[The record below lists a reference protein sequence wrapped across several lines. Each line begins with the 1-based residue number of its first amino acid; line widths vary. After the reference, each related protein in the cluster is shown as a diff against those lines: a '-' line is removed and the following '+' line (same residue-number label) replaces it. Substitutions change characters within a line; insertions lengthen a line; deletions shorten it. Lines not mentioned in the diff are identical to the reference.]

1 MIMSDLDRYT
11 TWKVPTGWNKLIEAY
26 REKHREELEI
36 RGVNSN
42 SAAVLF
48 ILTKVME
55 YEGLLEALG
64 VSIKA

>member
-1 MIMSDLDRYT
+1 MSDKGRYT
-11 TWKVPTGWNKLIEAY
+11 TWKVPAGWNRLVETY

-36 RGVNSN
+36 RGVSSN

-55 YEGLLEALG
+55 DEGILNKLP
-64 VSIKA
+64 I